1 MAATEKVTVLDGSV
15 PGKPTAEVRF
25 VESGGA
31 ALLPA
36 ERALYG
42 RDRHVKDR
50 IRWSFDPTK
59 EEKVSRLLDWIQAT
73 SHAVA
78 TFGLQKFLESGQ
90 RGAIIANAGYRSYMN
105 PQEPAFDWITWPFVV
120 KTLDRTLQQ
129 SLAYYDPAAQVLV
142 FVFLLSE
149 TGSSIAI
156 WRRRLDVPSS
166 LRITYRKELDR
177 RKAELA
183 KQSLEIITDT

>member
-1 MAATEKVTVLDGSV
+1 MT
-15 PGKPTAEVRF
+15 
-25 VESGGA
+25 
-31 ALLPA
+31 
-36 ERALYG
+36 
-42 RDRHVKDR
+42 
-50 IRWSFDPTK
+50 RWSFDPTK

-78 TFGLQKFLESGQ
+78 TFGVSTILLATHKVFQNIFEQLQKFLESGQ

-149 TGSSIAI
+149 TGSSVRPFFSISDD
-156 WRRRLDVPSS
+156 LDTYFVLDSDLASKTGCSFLPSNN
-166 LRITYRKELDR
+166 IP
-177 RKAELA
+177 
-183 KQSLEIITDT
+183 